1 MSADFFWSIFVQNIF
16 MEQLKGILYIGIGA
30 SSYGVLATFVKLANM
45 QEIHTA
51 GLTFSQYLFGFLV
64 LSILSLFISRKQHSK
79 GIEPVKANKNSY
91 LKLILFGSSLGF
103 TSSLYY
109 LSIQYIPVSVAVT
122 LLMQSIWFGLLYE
135 AITSPKLI
143 TRIKIFGAI
152 AIIIGTLLAVNIFD
166 ISGRLQ
172 WEGIALGI
180 LAAIS
185 FAITMATTNSVA
197 LELPTIVRSKYLVLG
212 GLLATILFW
221 NIQILSHFNFQD
233 FITWGVFLGIFG
245 TILPP
250 LLFNQG
256 FPRIGVGLGSIVASV
271 ELPVSVLSAL
281 ILLNE
286 AVVWMQ
292 WLGIIIILLSVVLIN
307 KKQFV
312 RKSGYDK
319 TRL

>member
-1 MSADFFWSIFVQNIF
+1 MSADFFWSIFVQIIF
-16 MEQLKGILYIGIGA
+16 MKQLKGILYIGIGA

-64 LSILSLFISRKQHSK
+64 LSALSYFINRRQHSK
-79 GIEPVKANKNSY
+79 GVEPVKANKSSY

-103 TSSLYY
+103 TSSFYY

-135 AITSPKLI
+135 AITNPKLI
-143 TRIKIFGAI
+143 TRNKIFGAI

-185 FAITMATTNSVA
+185 FTITMATTNSVA

-221 NIQILSHFNFQD
+221 NIQILEHFNFQD

-286 AVVWMQ
+286 AVAWMQ
-292 WLGIIIILLSVVLIN
+292 WLGIIIILLSVILIN
-307 KKQFV
+307 KKHFV
-312 RKSGYDK
+312 RKS
-319 TRL
+319 

>member
-1 MSADFFWSIFVQNIF
+1 
-16 MEQLKGILYIGIGA
+16 MEQIKGILYIGIGA

-64 LSILSLFISRKQHSK
+64 LSVLSYFINRKQQAK
-79 GIEPVKANKNSY
+79 GLKPVKANKNSY

-103 TSSLYY
+103 TSSFYY

-135 AITSPKLI
+135 AIVSPKLI
-143 TRIKIFGAI
+143 TKNKIFGAI

-166 ISGRLQ
+166 VSGRLQ
-172 WEGIALGI
+172 WEGIVLGI

-185 FAITMATTNSVA
+185 FTTTMATTNSVA

-221 NIQILSHFNFQD
+221 NVQILAHFNFQD

-256 FPRIGVGLGSIVASV
+256 FPRIGVGLGSIISSI
-271 ELPVSVLSAL
+271 ELPISVLSAL

-307 KKQFV
+307 KNQFV
-312 RKSGYDK
+312 RKS
-319 TRL
+319 

>member
-1 MSADFFWSIFVQNIF
+1 MD
-16 MEQLKGILYIGIGA
+16 QLKGILYIGIGA
-30 SSYGVLATFVKLANM
+30 SSYGVLATYVKLANM

-64 LSILSLFISRKQHSK
+64 LSVVSYFINRKQSAK
-79 GIEPVKANKNSY
+79 GIKPAEANKNSY
-91 LKLILFGSSLGF
+91 LRLILFGSSLGF
-103 TSSLYY
+103 TSSFYY

-135 AITSPKLI
+135 AITNPKLI
-143 TRIKIFGAI
+143 TRNKIFGAI

-166 ISGRLQ
+166 NSGRLQ

-185 FAITMATTNSVA
+185 FTTTMATTNSVA
-197 LELPTIVRSKYLVLG
+197 LELPNIVRSKYLVLG

-221 NIQILSHFNFQD
+221 NLQILTHFNFQD

-250 LLFNQG
+250 ILFNQG

-292 WLGIIIILLSVVLIN
+292 WLGIIIILLSVILIN
-307 KKQFV
+307 KNQFV
-312 RKSGYDK
+312 RKS
-319 TRL
+319 

>member
-1 MSADFFWSIFVQNIF
+1 MK
-16 MEQLKGILYIGIGA
+16 QLKGILYVGIGA

-64 LSILSLFISRKQHSK
+64 LSILSYFIQKKRHAEGAK
-79 GIEPVKANKNSY
+79 PVKANKNSY
-91 LKLILFGSSLGF
+91 FKLVLFGSSLGF
-103 TSSLYY
+103 TSSFYY

-135 AITSPKLI
+135 AITNPKLI
-143 TRIKIFGAI
+143 TRNKIIGAI
-152 AIIIGTLLAVNIFD
+152 TIIIGTLMAVNILD
-166 ISGRLQ
+166 ISGRLH
-172 WEGIALGI
+172 WEGIVLGI

-185 FAITMATTNSVA
+185 FTTTMATTNSVG
-197 LELPTIVRSKYLVLG
+197 LELPTVVRSKYLVLG

-221 NIQILSHFNFQD
+221 NLQIIEHFNFQN
-233 FITWGVFLGIFG
+233 FITWGVFLGLFG

-271 ELPVSVLSAL
+271 ELPISVLSAL

-286 AVVWMQ
+286 AVVWIQ

-307 KKQFV
+307 VNKKHFM
-312 RKSGYDK
+312 RNSN
-319 TRL
+319 